1 MRTAKVLIL
10 SLLCVLAFG
19 CRQEPDPLQEA
30 LGAYILQDK
39 EGTFQLYSIEKID
52 STTFRTEFERR
63 KQVFDRKIEQESVL
77 YGSYVMQRMPKN
89 AARHLEALQR
99 TAAASKSLDS
109 LKACL
114 EDRLDEI
121 AYYDYVFTATAV
133 GKEGSTDFV
142 DTYASITPGLEVIV
156 ATPDRRDLH
165 KYGGRAIPGYL
176 QMLGQDT
183 DLEEEATE

>member
-133 GKEGSTDFV
+133 GKESSTDFV
-142 DTYASITPGLEVIV
+142 DTYASITPDLRVI
-156 ATPDRRDLH
+156 AYSPDRRDL
-165 KYGGRAIPGYL
+165 KKAGGHAIPGYL
-176 QMLGQDT
+176 QLLGQT
-183 DLEEEATE
+183 SEEVEETED